1 MTTALDEFDAYP
13 MEWEQFLREFRRKWQ
28 PGEHVALIGPTG
40 EGKTTCAAHLLGL
53 RKYVLAC
60 DPKGGDSTLALLERR
75 GFRRID
81 RWPPP
86 RSVRREIEEG
96 EPARLIVGPAV
107 RSRADLP
114 KLRAAISGAVD
125 GAFDDGGWTLYFDE
139 LQVAAD
145 ARMMGLST
153 SIERNLIAA
162 RDRGVSVVSSF
173 QQPVRVPRSAY
184 QQATHLVVYRTRD
197 VDTVNRLA
205 ELLGRPKAEIRGALR
220 ALPKFTVA
228 VFDRDPFGSVV
239 VTRPRRL

>member
-1 MTTALDEFDAYP
+1 MSALEIFDAVP
-13 MEWEQFLREFRRKWQ
+13 RKWPEFLREFRRKWQ

-40 EGKTTCAAHLLGL
+40 EGKTTFAAQLLGL

-60 DPKGGDSTLALLERR
+60 DPKGGDSTLAVLERR

-86 RSVRREIEEG
+86 RSVRKAIEEG
-96 EPARLIVGPAV
+96 EAARLIVGPRI
-107 RSRADLP
+107 RSKDDLP
-114 KLRAAISGAVD
+114 KLRTAIAGAVD

-145 ARMMGLST
+145 ARMMGLSA

-184 QQATHLVVYRTRD
+184 QQATHLIVYRTRD
-197 VDTVNRLA
+197 LDTVNRLA

-220 ALPKFTVA
+220 ALPKFHVA
-228 VFDRDPFGSVV
+228 VFDRDPFGPVI
-239 VTRPRRL
+239 VTKPHRI

>member
-1 MTTALDEFDAYP
+1 MTSDVFDVRP
-13 MEWEQFLREFRRKWQ
+13 VEWEPFLSEFKRRWQ

-40 EGKTTCAAHLLGL
+40 EGKTTCAAQLLGL

-60 DPKGGDSTLALLERR
+60 DPKGGDSTLSVLERR
-75 GFRRID
+75 GFQRIPS
-81 RWPPP
+81 WPPP
-86 RSVRREIEEG
+86 RSVRRQIEEG

-145 ARMMGLST
+145 SRMMGLST

-184 QQATHLVVYRTRD
+184 QQATHLMIYRTRD

-205 ELLGRPKAEIRGALR
+205 ELLGRPKAEIRGTLR
-220 ALPKFTVA
+220 VLPKFHIA
-228 VFDRDPFGSVV
+228 IFDRDPFGTVI
-239 VTRPRRL
+239 VTKPHRL